1 MEILSSYNMII
12 GASAIVIISFWF
24 NGISKKTNIPSV
36 LMLIVLGIALQFGL
50 KYFMGGEIDFEQKLR
65 GTLEIIGTVGLIM
78 IVLEAALELEL
89 KREKLVPILKSMA
102 IALIGLIASAWVAA
116 LVLYQFIDDMT
127 MQSAWLYAT
136 PLSIL
141 SSAIIIPSVSGLR
154 DDKKEFHIYE
164 STFSDIMGIM
174 MFYFLTGGLDP
185 ETDSGAVGFAGNI
198 VLTIIIAI
206 VASYALVL
214 IFQKIKSQAKQFLLI
229 AVLLLLYAIGKK
241 MHLSSLIIILV
252 FGLVIANVKLFFPG
266 KTAIFLEKEKMHQIY
281 HELHI
286 ITLETAFVVRTFFFV
301 IFGVTIVLA
310 SLLSLNVAMVS
321 ILIIASIYIIRF
333 LVLRIFIGKDIL
345 PQVFIAPRGLITILL
360 FYAIPV
366 EAEVAGFES
375 GILLFVIIAT
385 SLIMTGAMIRDKKKM
400 GTMLDEIDEELLAR
414 NEAEDAL
421 HEQNKNTEQDE
432 PIEEVKEAE
441 PENFVDELEEIK
453 KEVKNPEKPKNPESD
468 SGDSSV
474 NH

>member
-36 LMLIVLGIALQFGL
+36 LMLIVLGVALQFAL
-50 KYFMGGEIDFEQKLR
+50 KYFIGAEIDFEKNLR

-89 KREKLVPILKSMA
+89 KREKLIPILKSMA
-102 IALIGLIASAWVAA
+102 IALIGLVASAWVAA
-116 LVLYQFIDDMT
+116 LVLHQFIDGMT

-141 SSAIIIPSVSGLR
+141 SSAIIIPSVSALNE
-154 DDKKEFHIYE
+154 DKKEFHIYE

-185 ETDSGAVGFAGNI
+185 ETDSGAVAFAGNI
-198 VLTIIIAI
+198 VLTIVIAI
-206 VASYALVL
+206 IASYALVL

-241 MHLSSLIIILV
+241 MHLSSLIIILI

-266 KTAIFLEKEKMHQIY
+266 KTAIFLEKEKMHQIF

-321 ILIIASIYIIRF
+321 ILIIASIYVIRF
-333 LVLRIFIGKDIL
+333 LILRVFIGKDIL
-345 PQVFIAPRGLITILL
+345 PQAFIAPRGLITILL
-360 FYAIPV
+360 FYAIPA

-385 SLIMTGAMIRDKKKM
+385 SLIMTWAMIRDKKKM
-400 GTMLDEIDEELLAR
+400 GTMLDEIDEEILAR
-414 NEAEDAL
+414 NEAEDQL
-421 HEQNKNTEQDE
+421 NEYNTETLKTE
-432 PIEEVKEAE
+432 TT
-441 PENFVDELEEIK
+441 EN
-453 KEVKNPEKPKNPESD
+453 SH
-468 SGDSSV
+468 DSSGETEDLDQA
-474 NH
+474 NHPYRP